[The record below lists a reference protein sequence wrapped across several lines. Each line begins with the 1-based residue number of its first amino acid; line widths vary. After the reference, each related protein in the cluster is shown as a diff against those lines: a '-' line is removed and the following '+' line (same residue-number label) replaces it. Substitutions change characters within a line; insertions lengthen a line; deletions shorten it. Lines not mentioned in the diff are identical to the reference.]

1 MESNMAKQLLFF
13 VTLLFSV
20 NALADNELHY
30 NLINLS
36 ANAKTE
42 ISNDE
47 MSAYLQILRS
57 GSDASKLSA
66 EVNKS
71 GQEALRITK
80 SYHAVKVQTQGY
92 QTQPIYDN
100 GKITSWQVSQQLHL
114 ESSDF
119 TQMSEL
125 LAELQNLGN
134 IQSMQFAISDG
145 RLETT
150 RQDLAKQAIE
160 KFQMQAT
167 AIQKQFNASSYR
179 LVNLSVNQGGY
190 SPRYM
195 EASNMRMDTMVKN
208 APVAIEAGSNEVNI
222 EVNGQIQ
229 LINDSSSIN

>member
-1 MESNMAKQLLFF
+1 MSKQLLFF
-13 VTLLFSV
+13 VFLLFSF
-20 NALADNELHY
+20 NALADNDLHY

-57 GSDASKLSA
+57 GSDASELSA
-66 EVNKS
+66 EVNKN
-71 GQEALRITK
+71 GQEALRIAK
-80 SYHAVKVQTQGY
+80 SYDGVKVQTQGY
-92 QTQPIYDN
+92 QTQPVYDD
-100 GKITSWQVSQQLHL
+100 GKISSWQVSQQLRL

-125 LAELQNLGN
+125 LAKLQGLGN
-134 IQSMQFAISDG
+134 IQSMQFAISDDK
-145 RLETT
+145 LETT
-150 RQDLAKQAIE
+150 RQKLASQAIE
-160 KFQMQAT
+160 KFQTQAA

-195 EASNMRMDTMVKN
+195 EASSMRMDSMAKS
-208 APVAIEAGSNEVNI
+208 APVAIEAGSNEVSV
-222 EVNGQIQ
+222 EVHGQIQ
-229 LINDSSSIN
+229 LVNDSSAIN

>member
-1 MESNMAKQLLFF
+1 MAKQLLFF
-13 VTLLFSV
+13 VLFLFSF
-20 NALADNELHY
+20 NALADNDLHY

-71 GQEALRITK
+71 GEEALRIAK
-80 SYHAVKVQTQGY
+80 SYVDVKVQTQGY
-92 QTQPIYDN
+92 QTQPVYDD
-100 GKITSWQVSQQLHL
+100 GKISSWQVSQQLRL
-114 ESSDF
+114 ESNDF

-125 LAELQNLGN
+125 LAELQGLGN
-134 IQSMQFAISDG
+134 IQSMQFAISDDI
-145 RLETT
+145 LETK
-150 RQDLAKQAIE
+150 RQELVSQAIE
-160 KFQMQAT
+160 KFQAQAT

-195 EASNMRMDTMVKN
+195 EASSMRMDSMAKSP
-208 APVAIEAGSNEVNI
+208 PVAIEAGSNEVSV
-222 EVNGQIQ
+222 EVHGQIQ
-229 LINDSSSIN
+229 LVNDSSAIN

>member
-1 MESNMAKQLLFF
+1 MSKQLLFF
-13 VTLLFSV
+13 VSLLFSL
-20 NALADNELHY
+20 NALADNDLHY

-66 EVNKS
+66 EVNKN
-71 GQEALRITK
+71 GQEALRIAK
-80 SYHAVKVQTQGY
+80 SYDAVKVQTQGY
-92 QTQPIYDN
+92 QTQPIYND
-100 GKITSWQVSQQLHL
+100 GKISSWQVSQQLRL
-114 ESSDF
+114 KSSDF

-125 LAELQNLGN
+125 LAELQGLGN
-134 IQSMQFAISDG
+134 IQSMQFAISDD

-150 RQDLAKQAIE
+150 RQDLAKQAID
-160 KFQMQAT
+160 KFQAQAA

-195 EASNMRMDTMVKN
+195 EASSMRMDSMSKAV
-208 APVAIEAGSNEVNI
+208 PVAIEAGSNEVS
-222 EVNGQIQ
+222 VDVHGQIQ
-229 LINDSSSIN
+229 LITDSSTIN

>member
-1 MESNMAKQLLFF
+1 MSKQLLFF
-13 VTLLFSV
+13 VFLLFSV
-20 NALADNELHY
+20 NALADNDLHY

-42 ISNDE
+42 ISNDK

-57 GSDASKLSA
+57 GNDASKLGA

-71 GQEALRITK
+71 GQEALRIAKT
-80 SYHAVKVQTQGY
+80 YDAVSVQTQGY
-92 QTQPIYDN
+92 QTQPLYDE
-100 GKITSWQVSQQLHL
+100 GKISSWQVSQQLQL
-114 ESSDF
+114 ESNDF

-125 LAELQNLGN
+125 LAELQGLGN
-134 IQSMQFAISDG
+134 IQSMQFTISDD

-150 RQDLAKQAIE
+150 RQDLARQAIE
-160 KFQMQAT
+160 KFRAQAA
-167 AIQKQFNASSYR
+167 AIQQQFKASGYR

-195 EASNMRMDTMVKN
+195 EATSMRMDSVAKA
-208 APVAIEAGSNEVNI
+208 APVAIEAGSNEVSV

-229 LINDSSSIN
+229 LIMDGSEIN

>member
-1 MESNMAKQLLFF
+1 MSKQLLFF
-13 VTLLFSV
+13 VSLLFSL
-20 NALADNELHY
+20 NALADNDLHY

-47 MSAYLQILRS
+47 MSAYLHILRS

-66 EVNKS
+66 EVNKN
-71 GQEALRITK
+71 GQEALRIAK
-80 SYHAVKVQTQGY
+80 AYDAVKVQTQGY
-92 QTQPIYDN
+92 QTQPIYAD
-100 GKITSWQVSQQLHL
+100 GKISSWQVSQQLRL

-125 LAELQNLGN
+125 LAELQGLGN
-134 IQSMQFAISDG
+134 IQSMQFAISDD

-150 RQDLAKQAIE
+150 RQDLAKQAID
-160 KFQMQAT
+160 KFQAQAA

-195 EASNMRMDTMVKN
+195 EASNMRMDSMNKA
-208 APVAIEAGSNEVNI
+208 APVAIEAGSNAVS
-222 EVNGQIQ
+222 VDVHGQIQ
-229 LINDSSSIN
+229 LVTDSSTIN

>member
-1 MESNMAKQLLFF
+1 MSKQLLFF
-13 VTLLFSV
+13 VTLLFSL
-20 NALADNELHY
+20 NALADNDLHY

-36 ANAKTE
+36 TNAKTE

-57 GSDASKLSA
+57 GSDATKLSA
-66 EVNKS
+66 EVNKN
-71 GQEALRITK
+71 GQEALRIAK
-80 SYHAVKVQTQGY
+80 SYDAVKVQTQGY
-92 QTQPIYDN
+92 QTQPIYND
-100 GKITSWQVSQQLHL
+100 GKISSWQVSQQLRL

-125 LAELQNLGN
+125 LAELQGLGN
-134 IQSMQFAISDG
+134 IQSMQFAISDD

-150 RQDLAKQAIE
+150 RQDLAKQAID
-160 KFQMQAT
+160 KFQAQAA

-195 EASNMRMDTMVKN
+195 EASNMRMDSMSKA
-208 APVAIEAGSNEVNI
+208 APVAIEAGSNEVS
-222 EVNGQIQ
+222 VDVHGQIQ
-229 LINDSSSIN
+229 LITDSSAIN

>member
-1 MESNMAKQLLFF
+1 MSKQLLFF
-13 VTLLFSV
+13 VSLLFSL
-20 NALADNELHY
+20 NALADNDLHY

-47 MSAYLQILRS
+47 ISAYLQILRS

-66 EVNKS
+66 EVNKN
-71 GQEALRITK
+71 GQEALRIAK
-80 SYHAVKVQTQGY
+80 SYDVVNVQTQGY
-92 QTQPIYDN
+92 QTQPIYND
-100 GKITSWQVSQQLHL
+100 GKISSWQVSQQLRL

-125 LAELQNLGN
+125 LAKLQGLGN
-134 IQSMQFAISDG
+134 IQSMQFAISDD

-150 RQDLAKQAIE
+150 RHDLAKQAID
-160 KFQMQAT
+160 KFQAQAA

-195 EASNMRMDTMVKN
+195 ESSRMRMDNMSKA
-208 APVAIEAGSNEVNI
+208 APVAIEAGSNEVS
-222 EVNGQIQ
+222 VDVHGQIQ
-229 LINDSSSIN
+229 LITDSNTIN

>member
-1 MESNMAKQLLFF
+1 MSKQLLFF

-20 NALADNELHY
+20 NALADNDLHY

-57 GSDASKLSA
+57 GSDATQLSA

-71 GQEALRITK
+71 AQEALRIAK
-80 SYHAVKVQTQGY
+80 SYDAVKVQTQGY
-92 QTQPIYDN
+92 QTQPIYDD
-100 GKITSWQVSQQLHL
+100 GKISSWRVSQQLHL

-125 LAELQNLGN
+125 LAELQGLGN
-134 IQSMQFAISDG
+134 IQSMQFAISDD

-160 KFQMQAT
+160 KFRAQAT
-167 AIQKQFNASSYR
+167 AIQQQFNASSYR

-195 EASNMRMDTMVKN
+195 EASSMRMDSMSK
-208 APVAIEAGSNEVNI
+208 AEPVAIEAGSNEVNV
-222 EVNGQIQ
+222 EVHGQIQ
-229 LINDSSSIN
+229 LVNDSSAIN